1 MVQEEAVVVDEV
13 TVAPQGLQVAAA
25 TMQTPIQQNLGE
37 WLLYCGGRAG
47 TQCARLQV
55 QDVGAPAA
63 S

>member
-1 MVQEEAVVVDEV
+1 VDEV
-13 TVAPQGLQVAAA
+13 MAAPQGLQVAAA

-37 WLLYCGGRAG
+37 LLLCCGGRAG
-47 TQCARLQV
+47 TQCARLQA